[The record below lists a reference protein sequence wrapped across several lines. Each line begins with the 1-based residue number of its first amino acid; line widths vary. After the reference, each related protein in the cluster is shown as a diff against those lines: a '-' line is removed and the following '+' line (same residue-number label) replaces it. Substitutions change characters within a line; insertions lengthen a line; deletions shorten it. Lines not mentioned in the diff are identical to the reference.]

1 MNWRFFVALRY
12 FKTRSREKFISIIS
26 LISIL
31 GVAVGVAALIIVI
44 AVMSGFNSELKERII
59 GTTPHIFIEREG
71 GINSTDPVVK
81 KVLSD
86 TKGVLS
92 SSPFIT
98 GQVLLKCEDRFTG
111 AVLNG
116 IEEDT
121 EKYVTN
127 IKKYVTG
134 PAPILGESGL
144 LIGNELAKEMG
155 IGPGAEVSLVS
166 AAAGN
171 SQTFKIVGIFHT
183 GLYTFDVNNVF
194 ISLAPAQ
201 KLFNTNTVTAITV
214 RIKDILKADVLKKD
228 IIAKL
233 HYSLPA
239 GRQAYFVRNWMD
251 LNKNLFGAL
260 LLEKIVMF
268 ALLALIVL
276 VACFNIASMLIMRV
290 MEKTKDIGIL
300 KAIGAKNSDVR
311 IIFTLEGFL
320 IGFIGT
326 MLGSGAGLL
335 IVWLQKTYKLVKL
348 PRDIYYIDA
357 LPVNINWHD
366 PAVIAVAAIILS
378 LLATIYP
385 SSQAA
390 RLDVIEALRY
400 E

>member
-12 FKTRSREKFISIIS
+12 FKTRSREKFISVIS

-71 GINSTDPVVK
+71 GISSTDPVVK

-127 IKKYVTG
+127 IKKYVAG
-134 PAPILGESGL
+134 SAPILGESGL

-233 HYSLPA
+233 RYP
-239 GRQAYFVRNWMD
+239 YFVRNWMD

-348 PRDIYYIDA
+348 PKDIYYIDA